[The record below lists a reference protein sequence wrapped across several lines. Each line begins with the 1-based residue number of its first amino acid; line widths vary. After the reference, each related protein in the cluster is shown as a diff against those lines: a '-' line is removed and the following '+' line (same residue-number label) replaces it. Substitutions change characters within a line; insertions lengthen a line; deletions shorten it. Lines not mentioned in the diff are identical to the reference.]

1 MAAWFFGPNG
11 GSSVYQS
18 DGPLSIQI
26 SPPSWFRSV
35 VNGRAF
41 DDEKKNKLKLGKNKQ
56 LRNSNSKLYF
66 TVELKLINFLCG
78 FEAY

>member
-1 MAAWFFGPNG
+1 MNRSQLSRIERMAAWFFGPNG

-35 VNGRAF
+35 VNGRASA
-41 DDEKKNKLKLGKNKQ
+41 DEKKNKLKLGKNKI
-56 LRNSNSKLYF
+56 LNCKL
-66 TVELKLINFLCG
+66 TLIICPT
-78 FEAY
+78 